1 MKQNDI
7 FEQEFEGQSMR
18 FQIVELM
25 PYQVTIQTVD
35 ITPAIRRSGNLLLA
49 ALFNMSLATNIDGV
63 YVTTETGDKWI
74 KRFARYIYNRSIIR
88 SKSLQWLI
96 ENNME
101 QNAAK
106 NLVETFDKAL
116 NDWEVRYM
124 LTVVRWAYNGE
135 TDPESESDI
144 NRVKNV
150 LSTYFTYLGDKNK
163 DGSVRIKYDK
173 ICFRQKIDGQAD
185 AFLWSLDEVEEALRP
200 WADKIIH
207 FNRWP
212 GDKETKTRK
221 GRG

>member
-25 PYQVTIQTVD
+25 PYLVTIQTVD

-135 TDPESESDI
+135 TDPESESTSI
-144 NRVKNV
+144 V
-150 LSTYFTYLGDKNK
+150 
-163 DGSVRIKYDK
+163 
-173 ICFRQKIDGQAD
+173 
-185 AFLWSLDEVEEALRP
+185 
-200 WADKIIH
+200 
-207 FNRWP
+207 
-212 GDKETKTRK
+212 
-221 GRG
+221 